1 MTGFPNLVSEKE
13 SGIWIHEGAGES
25 ELPAERV

>member
-13 SGIWIHEGAGES
+13 IGIWIGGAGKR
-25 ELPAERV
+25 ELPAEW